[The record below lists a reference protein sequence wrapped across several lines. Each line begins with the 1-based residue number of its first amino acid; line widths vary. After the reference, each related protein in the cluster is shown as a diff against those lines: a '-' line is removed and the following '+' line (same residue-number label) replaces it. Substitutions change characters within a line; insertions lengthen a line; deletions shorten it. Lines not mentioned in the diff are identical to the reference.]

1 MKKILISS
9 ILAATAAFSFNAMAG
24 DSKIV
29 TPEKM
34 TCHEYIN
41 LNPQSWAPVALWV
54 TNQETQFKGGD
65 YVALTEQSVAE
76 VPQIVEFCKKYPEGT
91 LQDYLAAKK

>member
-1 MKKILISS
+1 MKNILVSS
-9 ILAATAAFSFNAMAG
+9 ILAMTAAFSFNALAA
-24 DSKIV
+24 DSKMV

-34 TCHEYIN
+34 TCQEYIN

-65 YVALTEQSVAE
+65 YVALTEQSIAE
-76 VPQIVEFCKKYPEGT
+76 APQIVEFCKKHSEGT
-91 LQDYLAAKK
+91 LQDYLASKK